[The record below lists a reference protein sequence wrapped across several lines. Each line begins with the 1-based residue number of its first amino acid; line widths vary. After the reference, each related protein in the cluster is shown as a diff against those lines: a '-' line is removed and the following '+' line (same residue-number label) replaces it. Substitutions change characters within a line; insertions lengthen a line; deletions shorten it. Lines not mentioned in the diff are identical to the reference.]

1 MIKTIADGW
10 PMKPLGIMKNFSLD
24 TINDLFP
31 NVDIMSPIGHLSIV
45 RSRVSGD
52 QLKAITDL
60 IEEKELIA
68 RSIGTTSNLSKS
80 YQTKRLSS
88 AETDN
93 LIDLLRVYIQAAKIY
108 GSLDLAKEWMRSS
121 IPTLGGEI
129 PVNMLDLHAGREV
142 VRQVLRRMEFGEYV

>member
-1 MIKTIADGW
+1 
-10 PMKPLGIMKNFSLD
+10 MKIISLD
-24 TINDLFP
+24 TINDIFP
-31 NVDIMSPIGHLSIV
+31 NVDIMSPIGYLSIV

-108 GSLDLAKEWMRSS
+108 ESFDLAKEWMRSS
-121 IPTLGGEI
+121 IPALGGEI
-129 PVNMLDLHAGREV
+129 PVNMIDSHAGREV
-142 VRQVLRRMEFGEYV
+142 VRQALRRMEFGEYV

>member
-1 MIKTIADGW
+1 
-10 PMKPLGIMKNFSLD
+10 MKPVGRMKKISLD
-24 TINDLFP
+24 SINDLFP
-31 NVDIMSPIGHLSIV
+31 NVDIMSPIGYLSIV

-88 AETDN
+88 AATDN

-108 GSLDLAKEWMRSS
+108 ESLDLAKEWMRSS
-121 IPTLGGEI
+121 IPALGGEI
-129 PVNMLDLHAGREV
+129 PVNMIDSQAGREV
-142 VRQVLRRMEFGEYV
+142 ARQALRRMEFGEYV

>member
-1 MIKTIADGW
+1 
-10 PMKPLGIMKNFSLD
+10 MKSLRGVKRFSLD
-24 TINDLFP
+24 SINDLFP
-31 NVDIMSPIGHLSIV
+31 NVDIMSPIGYFSIV

-52 QLKAITDL
+52 RLKAITDL
-60 IEEKELIA
+60 IGEKELIA

-88 AETDN
+88 IATDN

-108 GSLDLAKEWMRSS
+108 ESLDLAKEWMRSS
-121 IPTLGGEI
+121 IPALGGEI
-129 PVNMLDLHAGREV
+129 PVNMIDSHAGREV

>member
-1 MIKTIADGW
+1 
-10 PMKPLGIMKNFSLD
+10 MKSLRSVKRFSLD
-24 TINDLFP
+24 SISDLFP
-31 NVDIMSPIGHLSIV
+31 NVDIMSAIGYLSIV

-93 LIDLLRVYIQAAKIY
+93 LIDLLRVYIQAVKIY
-108 GSLDLAKEWMRSS
+108 ESLDLAKEWMRSS
-121 IPTLGGEI
+121 IPALGGEI
-129 PVNMLDLHAGREV
+129 PVNMLDSHAGREV
-142 VRQVLRRMEFGEYV
+142 VRQALRRMEFGEYV

>member
-1 MIKTIADGW
+1 
-10 PMKPLGIMKNFSLD
+10 MKSLRGVKRFSLD
-24 TINDLFP
+24 SINDLFP
-31 NVDIMSPIGHLSIV
+31 NVDIMSPIGYFSIV
-45 RSRVSGD
+45 RSRISGD

-88 AETDN
+88 DETDN
-93 LIDLLRVYIQAAKIY
+93 LIDLLRVYIQAAKMY

-121 IPTLGGEI
+121 IPALGGEI

>member
-1 MIKTIADGW
+1 
-10 PMKPLGIMKNFSLD
+10 MKPLGIMNKFSLD

-31 NVDIMSPIGHLSIV
+31 DVDIMSQIGYLSIV

-68 RSIGTTSNLSKS
+68 RSIGTTSNLSKT

-93 LIDLLRVYIQAAKIY
+93 LIDLLRVYIQAAKVY
-108 GSLDLAKEWMRSS
+108 ESFDLSKEWMRSS
-121 IPTLGGEI
+121 IPALGGEI
-129 PVNMLDLHAGREV
+129 PVNMLDSHAGREV
-142 VRQVLRRMEFGEYV
+142 VRQALRRMEFGEYV

>member
-1 MIKTIADGW
+1 
-10 PMKPLGIMKNFSLD
+10 MKPLGIMNKFSLD

-31 NVDIMSPIGHLSIV
+31 DVDIMSQIGYLSIV

-68 RSIGTTSNLSKS
+68 RSIGTTSNLSKT

-93 LIDLLRVYIQAAKIY
+93 LIDLLRVYIQAAKVY
-108 GSLDLAKEWMRSS
+108 ESFDLAKEWMRSS
-121 IPTLGGEI
+121 IPALGGEI
-129 PVNMLDLHAGREV
+129 PVNMLDSHAGREV
-142 VRQVLRRMEFGEYV
+142 VRQALRRMEFGEYV

>member
-1 MIKTIADGW
+1 
-10 PMKPLGIMKNFSLD
+10 MKSLRGVKRFSLD
-24 TINDLFP
+24 SINDLFP
-31 NVDIMSPIGHLSIV
+31 NVDIMSPIGYLSIV

-52 QLKAITDL
+52 RLKAITDL
-60 IEEKELIA
+60 IGEEELIA

-93 LIDLLRVYIQAAKIY
+93 LIDLLRVYIQAAKMY
-108 GSLDLAKEWMRSS
+108 GSLDSAKEWMRSS
-121 IPTLGGEI
+121 IPALGGEI

>member
-1 MIKTIADGW
+1 
-10 PMKPLGIMKNFSLD
+10 MKPLGIMKKFSLD

-31 NVDIMSPIGHLSIV
+31 NVDIMSPIGYLSIV

-88 AETDN
+88 ADTDN

-108 GSLDLAKEWMRSS
+108 ESLDLAKEWMNSS
-121 IPTLGGEI
+121 IPALGGEI
-129 PVNMLDLHAGREV
+129 PVNILDSHAGREV
-142 VRQVLRRMEFGEYV
+142 VRQTLRRMEFGDYA

>member
-1 MIKTIADGW
+1 
-10 PMKPLGIMKNFSLD
+10 MKPLGIMNKFSLD

-31 NVDIMSPIGHLSIV
+31 DVDIMSQIGYLSIV

-68 RSIGTTSNLSKS
+68 RSIGTTSNLSKT

-93 LIDLLRVYIQAAKIY
+93 LIDLLRVYIQAEKVY
-108 GSLDLAKEWMRSS
+108 ESFDLAKEWMRSS
-121 IPTLGGEI
+121 IPALGGEI
-129 PVNMLDLHAGREV
+129 PVNMLDSHAGREV
-142 VRQVLRRMEFGEYV
+142 VRQALRRMEFGEYV

>member
-1 MIKTIADGW
+1 
-10 PMKPLGIMKNFSLD
+10 MKSLRGVKRFSLD
-24 TINDLFP
+24 SINDLFP
-31 NVDIMSPIGHLSIV
+31 DVDIMSPIGYFSIV

-52 QLKAITDL
+52 RLKAITDL
-60 IEEKELIA
+60 IGEKELIA

-121 IPTLGGEI
+121 IPALGGEI

>member
-1 MIKTIADGW
+1 
-10 PMKPLGIMKNFSLD
+10 MKQFRSVKKISLD
-24 TINDLFP
+24 SINDLFP
-31 NVDIMSPIGHLSIV
+31 NVDIMSSTGYLSIV
-45 RSRVSGD
+45 RSRISGD

-60 IEEKELIA
+60 IGEKELIA

-88 AETDN
+88 TATDN

-108 GSLDLAKEWMRSS
+108 ESFDLAKEWMRSS
-121 IPTLGGEI
+121 IPALGGEI
-129 PVNMLDLHAGREV
+129 PVNMIVSHAGREV